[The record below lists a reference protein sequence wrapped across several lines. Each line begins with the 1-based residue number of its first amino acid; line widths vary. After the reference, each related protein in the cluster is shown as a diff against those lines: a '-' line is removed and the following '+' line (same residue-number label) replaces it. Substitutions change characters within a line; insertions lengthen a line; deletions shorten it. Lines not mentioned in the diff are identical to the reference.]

1 METVYIYHMRAQND
15 LAWSSKCNTITIQKF
30 LIIQLHYFSNVAYT
44 LLEDLIT
51 ITTQQLITK

>member
-1 METVYIYHMRAQND
+1 MYKFHKRAQND
-15 LAWSSKCNTITIQKF
+15 LAWSIKCNRITIQKH
-30 LIIQLHYFSNVAYT
+30 LIIQLYYFNKVAYT